1 MKVTKVSK
9 GNSTSS
15 RVFLKFS
22 SKSFN
27 SVRSSIN
34 FQQEN
39 SYHDHIKYFKI
50 SSTFCNSKC
59 NWKSKADSQQKFR
72 N

>member
-1 MKVTKVSK
+1 MEVNKVPK

-15 RVFLKFS
+15 LVFLKFS

-27 SVRSSIN
+27 RVCSLVN
-34 FQQEN
+34 FKQEN

-50 SSTFCNSKC
+50 SPTFCNSKC
-59 NWKSKADSQQKFR
+59 NWKRKTESE
-72 N
+72 